1 MSKEAEKTGFEP
13 LYEKV
18 KLALRS
24 DIESGK
30 LPVGTM
36 LPSTKDLAA
45 QFSVSI
51 ITVRR
56 ALEDLTRENL
66 LERVVGVGTFV
77 NATQPP
83 LRVALV
89 LLGAEDIEL
98 WRPRSKLFGDLMAGI
113 GEIAWQSWGGFSVSR
128 VADSKALDR
137 FLADETSLRPL
148 NGILVKPHLE
158 LTDDDISVLAKWKVP
173 FVLIKRNYG
182 EKLLNYVTGD
192 DFGEARQLT
201 EHLLERGYHRIG
213 FIGPPSDDVF
223 DLRYG
228 GYVAAHEAM
237 GLAVDESLAIQ
248 ARDYDVR
255 HGADWTTQLLRI
267 RPLPEA
273 IFCGMGTYV
282 ARQVLE
288 AILAR
293 GLSIPQDIGFVMH
306 DPDDSGELFEPPV
319 TSAGCSSTVLGRKAA
334 ELLNRAMLIPDDKP
348 SGIVLPPHLSIRD
361 STRFLNK
368 N

>member
-1 MSKEAEKTGFEP
+1 MTSDGAKANFEP

-18 KLALRS
+18 KTALRS

-36 LPSTKDLAA
+36 LPSTKKLAT

-51 ITVRR
+51 ITVRH
-56 ALEDLTRENL
+56 ALEDLTRANL

-77 NATQPP
+77 TATQPP
-83 LRVALV
+83 PRVALV
-89 LLGAEDIEL
+89 LMGAENIEL

-113 GEIAWQSWGGFSVSR
+113 GEIAWQSWGGFSVAR

-137 FLADETSLRPL
+137 FLADEISLRPL
-148 NGILVKPHLE
+148 NGVLVKPYLE
-158 LTDDDISVLAKWKVP
+158 LTDDDISVLVKWQVP
-173 FVLIKRNYG
+173 FVVVKRNYG
-182 EKLLNYVTGD
+182 QKLLNYVTGD
-192 DFGEARQLT
+192 DFGEAKQLT
-201 EHLLERGYHRIG
+201 EHLLERGYRRIG

-223 DLRYG
+223 ALRYG

-237 GLAVDESLAIQ
+237 GLTVDESLAIQ
-248 ARDYDVR
+248 AQDYDVR
-255 HGADWTTQLLRI
+255 HGADWTTRLLQI

-293 GLSIPQDIGFVMH
+293 GLRIPEDIGFVMH

-319 TSAGCSSTVLGRKAA
+319 TSAGCSSTLLGRKAA
-334 ELLNRAMLIPDDKP
+334 KLLNRTMLITDDKP
-348 SGIVLPPHLSIRD
+348 SGIVLPPHLSIRN
-361 STRFLNK
+361 STRFLNEK
-368 N
+368 